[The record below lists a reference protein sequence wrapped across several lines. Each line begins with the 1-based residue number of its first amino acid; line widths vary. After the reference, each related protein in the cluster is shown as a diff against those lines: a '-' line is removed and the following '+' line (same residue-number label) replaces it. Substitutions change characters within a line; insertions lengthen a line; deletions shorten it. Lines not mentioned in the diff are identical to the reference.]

1 MMRKKQYLAALLA
14 VMLFTLSACGE
25 LTPGSSEENA
35 PQQQMTVGESNRE
48 EAQQPTDNSRIPTEL
63 EGQGV
68 FVSHYQDW
76 DQAKLPS
83 QYLSEM
89 DDTALMLIE
98 QVQNV
103 TLSAAAPRA
112 FDGIEHART
121 NDLLRISLKNTP
133 PIDFDMKVE
142 RDENGKVI
150 AQSQTYPNHTLT
162 KLLQN
167 EQEEGRDLREFYYQE
182 DVAAVYSQLFGSGR
196 TLGFQDLCPKYYY
209 YAREGVFAHKGERN
223 DPQIWPMLVQ
233 YQDSDTVIS
242 ADLLLT
248 EGSDPQKPLIYIAQD
263 GSIVELTADNY
274 RQELAGEPVYR
285 YTFRKEGE
293 QLHLDGIRQ
302 VGVLNQDCSA
312 VVNVELPTTEEA
324 PQLKTPER
332 MMLSSGAVQSRI
344 DLQKE
349 YEGGTALEYLMELL
363 GKAEKIEGAAG
374 NNVLAA
380 GGSDTLTLT
389 LGYTQG
395 EEAVLSVNSKSY
407 LPGILESYVT
417 FSFGSQQFLLPQ
429 EEYENLTAC
438 LESCKAN

>member
-14 VMLFTLSACGE
+14 VMLFALSACGE

-48 EAQQPTDNSRIPTEL
+48 ETQQPTDNSRIPTEL

-182 DVAAVYSQLFGSGR
+182 DVAAVYSRLFGSGR

>member
-103 TLSAAAPRA
+103 TLSDAAPRA

-142 RDENGKVI
+142 RDELVEE
-150 AQSQTYPNHTLT
+150 
-162 KLLQN
+162 LLREYIKN
-167 EQEEGRDLREFYYQE
+167 RSWEPEQE
-182 DVAAVYSQLFGSGR
+182 
-196 TLGFQDLCPKYYY
+196 
-209 YAREGVFAHKGERN
+209 
-223 DPQIWPMLVQ
+223 
-233 YQDSDTVIS
+233 
-242 ADLLLT
+242 
-248 EGSDPQKPLIYIAQD
+248 
-263 GSIVELTADNY
+263 
-274 RQELAGEPVYR
+274 
-285 YTFRKEGE
+285 
-293 QLHLDGIRQ
+293 
-302 VGVLNQDCSA
+302 
-312 VVNVELPTTEEA
+312 
-324 PQLKTPER
+324 
-332 MMLSSGAVQSRI
+332 
-344 DLQKE
+344 
-349 YEGGTALEYLMELL
+349 
-363 GKAEKIEGAAG
+363 
-374 NNVLAA
+374 
-380 GGSDTLTLT
+380 
-389 LGYTQG
+389 
-395 EEAVLSVNSKSY
+395 
-407 LPGILESYVT
+407 
-417 FSFGSQQFLLPQ
+417 
-429 EEYENLTAC
+429 
-438 LESCKAN
+438 

>member
-1 MMRKKQYLAALLA
+1 MRKKQYLAALLA

-48 EAQQPTDNSRIPTEL
+48 ETQQPTDNSRIPTEL

-182 DVAAVYSQLFGSGR
+182 DVAAVYSRLFGSGR

-417 FSFGSQQFLLPQ
+417 FSLGSQQFLLPQ

>member
-48 EAQQPTDNSRIPTEL
+48 ETQQPTDNSRIPTEL

-182 DVAAVYSQLFGSGR
+182 DVAAVYSRLFGSGR

-417 FSFGSQQFLLPQ
+417 FSLGSQQFLLPQ

>member
-1 MMRKKQYLAALLA
+1 MRKKQYLAALLA
-14 VMLFTLSACGE
+14 VMLFALSACGE

-48 EAQQPTDNSRIPTEL
+48 ETQQPTDNSRIPTEL

-182 DVAAVYSQLFGSGR
+182 DVAAVYSRLFGSGR